1 MTRRLSKPRLIMRL
15 KAKFYCTGF
24 SSTYQIIGLGDAMR
38 ERLARRELIKGCAA
52 SSCGA
57 DGQRRE
63 SLGD

>member
-1 MTRRLSKPRLIMRL
+1 MRL